1 MLLKPNKIRELPKAM
16 KIHKN
21 HITIILIV
29 SSIVLLLTLQG
40 LWLRNSY
47 ERAYYDLRGETTRLF
62 RSAVY
67 AVRDS
72 AMFQNIESFPPDSM
86 DRLQPT
92 FIFTERVDSLSVS
105 AAREAEQTKSQLQVY
120 LSPKTNPDS
129 AKVILQSLANQYRD
143 GRLGGRSRFVIRMNR
158 DSLNRDSINAQF
170 SRNLETAG
178 RLVPF
183 KVKKSKI
190 LPSLTRNG
198 RPQHGFDRMI
208 TSELNKSLDT
218 IPVLGSKLQ
227 SEWVRVDP
235 ITHYSAVLTGV
246 RGMLI
251 KEITPQIF
259 FSCVLTLLTLISFL
273 FMWRS
278 IRSQQRLM
286 ALKNDLIS
294 NITHELKTPIA
305 TVSVAL
311 EALKNFKGIDN
322 PKLTGEYLDIAQ
334 SELARLTILTD
345 KVLNTSL
352 FDEKGVKVDLE
363 RIDLE
368 KIIRDILNS
377 MKLVFEKQKA
387 AVAFEPGGSDFS
399 MRASTVHIT
408 NVIYNLLDNALK
420 YSPTNPAIRIS
431 LNDLGEKLSLTIA
444 DNGLGIPS
452 EFHKKIFEK
461 FFRMPTGDVH
471 NIKGYGLGLSYVE
484 GVVKAHHGAI
494 EVVSEPGNGS
504 SFTITLPNSYGE
516 SENPLCGG

>member
-1 MLLKPNKIRELPKAM
+1 M
-16 KIHKN
+16 KINKN
-21 HITIILIV
+21 HITLILMI
-29 SSIVLLLTLQG
+29 SSIVLLFTLQV

-47 ERAYYDLRGETTRLF
+47 ERAFYDLRGKTTGLF
-62 RSAVY
+62 RTAVY

-72 AMFQNIESFPPDSM
+72 TMFQNIESFPSDSM
-86 DRLQPT
+86 DRVQPS
-92 FIFTERVDSLSVS
+92 FIFTERVDSLSLG
-105 AAREAEQTKSQLQVY
+105 AAVKEAERSKLSSQIQVY
-120 LSPKTNPDS
+120 LSPRTKPDS
-129 AKVILQSLANQYRD
+129 AKVILQNLATQYRE
-143 GRLGGRSRFVIRMNR
+143 GKLRGRSRFIIRVNR
-158 DSLNRDSINAQF
+158 DSLNRDSINSYF
-170 SRNLETAG
+170 KRNLATAG
-178 RLVPF
+178 RLLPF
-183 KVKKSKI
+183 EIKKSKFTA
-190 LPSLTRNG
+190 PFSWDG
-198 RPQHGFDRMI
+198 RPQHGFDRMV
-208 TSELNKSLDT
+208 TSDLNKGLDT
-218 IPVLGSKLQ
+218 IPVMGRKLQ
-227 SEWVRVDP
+227 TEWIRVDP
-235 ITHYSAVLTGV
+235 VTHYSAVLDGV
-246 RGMLI
+246 QGMLI
-251 KEITPQIF
+251 KEIAPQIF
-259 FSCVLTLLTLISFL
+259 FSCVLTLLTLLSFL

-286 ALKNDLIS
+286 ALKNDFIS
-294 NITHELKTPIA
+294 NVTHELKTPIA

-322 PKLTGEYLDIAQ
+322 PRLTGEYLDIAQ
-334 SELARLTILTD
+334 NELARLTMLTD

-399 MRASTVHIT
+399 LRASTVHIT

-431 LNDLGEKLSLTIA
+431 LKDLGEKLSLTVS

-504 SFTITLPNSYGE
+504 SFTITLPR
-516 SENPLCGG
+516 

>member
-1 MLLKPNKIRELPKAM
+1 
-16 KIHKN
+16 
-21 HITIILIV
+21 
-29 SSIVLLLTLQG
+29 
-40 LWLRNSY
+40 
-47 ERAYYDLRGETTRLF
+47 
-62 RSAVY
+62 
-67 AVRDS
+67 
-72 AMFQNIESFPPDSM
+72 
-86 DRLQPT
+86 
-92 FIFTERVDSLSVS
+92 
-105 AAREAEQTKSQLQVY
+105 
-120 LSPKTNPDS
+120 
-129 AKVILQSLANQYRD
+129 
-143 GRLGGRSRFVIRMNR
+143 
-158 DSLNRDSINAQF
+158 
-170 SRNLETAG
+170 
-178 RLVPF
+178 
-183 KVKKSKI
+183 
-190 LPSLTRNG
+190 
-198 RPQHGFDRMI
+198 
-208 TSELNKSLDT
+208 LDT
-218 IPVLGSKLQ
+218 IPVLGPKLQ

-235 ITHYSAVLTGV
+235 ITHYSAVLNGV
-246 RGMLI
+246 QGMLI

-259 FSCVLTLLTLISFL
+259 FSCVLTLLTLLSFL

-278 IRSQQRLM
+278 IRSQQKLM
-286 ALKNDLIS
+286 ALKNDFIS
-294 NITHELKTPIA
+294 NVTHELKTPIA

-334 SELARLTILTD
+334 NELARLTILTD

-368 KIIRDILNS
+368 KVIRDILSS

-387 AVAFEPGGSDFS
+387 AVDFEPGGSDFS
-399 MRASTVHIT
+399 LRASAVHIT

-431 LNDLGEKLSLTIA
+431 LNDLGEKLSLTVT

-504 SFTITLPNSYGE
+504 SFTITLPK
-516 SENPLCGG
+516 